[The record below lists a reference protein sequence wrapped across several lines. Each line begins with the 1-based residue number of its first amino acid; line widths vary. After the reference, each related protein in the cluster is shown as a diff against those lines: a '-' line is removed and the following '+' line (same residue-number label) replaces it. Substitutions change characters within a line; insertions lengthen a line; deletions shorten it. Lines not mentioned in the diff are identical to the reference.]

1 MRCPKCH
8 YLSFEPSARCKNCG
22 YDLALADNDLTIRVV
37 DEAVEPLQDFDLRIP
52 RSTAAPM
59 TLGPI
64 HAAPEEA
71 SERVPAVVAS
81 APDVAAERPVK
92 APVARPNRPPS
103 TTSELPLFMRGA
115 PDTAR
120 DPEPPAL
127 VAVAPPSR
135 PPLAVRR
142 RPSELVSEGPRDE
155 RADAAEM
162 AEHVN
167 AVWAPLSAPIPPVPA
182 SAPAPVAELKP
193 QAEIRHQ
200 AEYPVPVAG
209 DRDAV
214 VAAREVTTSARVKAA
229 LIDFALLA
237 GINFG
242 VVWLTVRV
250 CALTMG
256 DVLILPIVPMVGFLA
271 LLNVGY
277 LLLFTASSGQ
287 TLGKMAAGIRVVGEG
302 DGDALSFRQAAIRE
316 VVSLPSVVALG
327 AGFFP
332 ALSGSGL
339 ALHDRIAHTR
349 VVRA

>member
-1 MRCPKCH
+1 V
-8 YLSFEPSARCKNCG
+8 G
-22 YDLALADNDLTIRVV
+22 
-37 DEAVEPLQDFDLRIP
+37 
-52 RSTAAPM
+52 
-59 TLGPI
+59 
-64 HAAPEEA
+64 
-71 SERVPAVVAS
+71 
-81 APDVAAERPVK
+81 
-92 APVARPNRPPS
+92 
-103 TTSELPLFMRGA
+103 
-115 PDTAR
+115 
-120 DPEPPAL
+120 
-127 VAVAPPSR
+127 
-135 PPLAVRR
+135 
-142 RPSELVSEGPRDE
+142 
-155 RADAAEM
+155 
-162 AEHVN
+162 
-167 AVWAPLSAPIPPVPA
+167 
-182 SAPAPVAELKP
+182 
-193 QAEIRHQ
+193 AEIRHQ
-200 AEYPVPVAG
+200 ADYPIPVAG
-209 DRDAV
+209 DRDAA

-237 GINFG
+237 CINFG

-256 DVLILPIVPMVGFLA
+256 DVLVLPIVPMVGFLA

-302 DGDALSFRQAAIRE
+302 DDDALSFRQAAIRE